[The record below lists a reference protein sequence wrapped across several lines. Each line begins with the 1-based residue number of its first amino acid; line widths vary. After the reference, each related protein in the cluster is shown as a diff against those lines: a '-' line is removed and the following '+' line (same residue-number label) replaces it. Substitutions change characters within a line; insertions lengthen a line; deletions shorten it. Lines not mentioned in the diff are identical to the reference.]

1 MFRGLVSAFCLL
13 HGVLAQQY
21 AGQPI
26 PNSLP
31 AVPGAELA
39 FFNVYDGLGRNTTL
53 INYYSAP
60 GGKRP
65 DNSRIQRAIIVL
77 TGLGRNSDGYFT
89 NVHNQ
94 IAAATQRNPNI
105 TEQNVAIVAPLL

>member
-1 MFRGLVSAFCLL
+1 MLRRLISALCLL
-13 HGVLAQQY
+13 HGALAQQY

-31 AVPGAELA
+31 AVPGAELT
-39 FFNVYDGLGRNTTL
+39 FFNVRDGFGRNNTL

-65 DNSRIQRAIIVL
+65 DNSRIQRAVVVL
-77 TGLGRNSDGYFT
+77 PGMNRNANGYFT
-89 NVHNQ
+89 SIRNQ
-94 IAAATQRNPNI
+94 IAKATKRNPNI
-105 TEQNVAIVAPLL
+105 TEQTVMIFAPLL